1 MLCFLLACGTCLG
14 QPVPAESPAFS
25 EEKAPAYAYQRV
37 KTKKERE
44 KFLNTYS
51 NVQQN
56 VIYRL
61 NRIDSGSLYRLDT
74 LVIPVP
80 SDSAFQMHS
89 PFPEQL
95 LWARELGKLVIFS
108 YRIQA
113 FGAYNH
119 GRLVR
124 WGPTSIGRRTRLT
137 PLGLYSANWKEAVH
151 VSSIDPD
158 WNMPYTV
165 NLELNSGIAMH
176 QYAMPGK
183 PASHKCMRLQ
193 MADAMWLFNWVD
205 LPLSQHKGTR
215 GAFGTPVVVFG
226 KYNFKRKG
234 PWHRLP
240 KNPKATHHTSSALEV
255 ELSPYLAIIKERQ
268 LQRQQQLLNPLD
280 K

>member
-1 MLCFLLACGTCLG
+1 MATSADAKTAALCLLVPFTWPTKCEQEIYGFCRWGKVMNQITKAYLLCFLLACGTCLG
-14 QPVPAESPAFS
+14 QPAPTESPAFS

-51 NVQQN
+51 DVQQN

-113 FGAYNH
+113 F
-119 GRLVR
+119 
-124 WGPTSIGRRTRLT
+124 
-137 PLGLYSANWKEAVH
+137 
-151 VSSIDPD
+151 
-158 WNMPYTV
+158 
-165 NLELNSGIAMH
+165 
-176 QYAMPGK
+176 
-183 PASHKCMRLQ
+183 
-193 MADAMWLFNWVD
+193 
-205 LPLSQHKGTR
+205 LSLIH
-215 GAFGTPVVVFG
+215 
-226 KYNFKRKG
+226 
-234 PWHRLP
+234 
-240 KNPKATHHTSSALEV
+240 
-255 ELSPYLAIIKERQ
+255 I
-268 LQRQQQLLNPLD
+268 
-280 K
+280 